1 MCANH
6 ESFKRMRCWYYCR
19 SGNIRKVLIFST
31 FARRSNLRIEEFR
44 ENYYHKSDT
53 FIEIDN
59 LRILDFTRIPKI
71 TTSRKSKH
79 AKNTRPDSMIRW
91 YCSPDI
97 RCRKRWEQLTSIS
110 TIQILATTGLY
121 LSLRRIHIGHW
132 FNAVPTNTRRCP
144 NAGLMMAHRLW
155 RWPNIKPAL
164 GLVSC
169 FVGHVAAVAA
179 SVKLSR
185 IHTQQTQDVESMFA

>member
-19 SGNIRKVLIFST
+19 SGNIREVLIFST

-59 LRILDFTRIPKI
+59 LRILDFTKIPKI

-79 AKNTRPDSMIRW
+79 AKNTRPDSIIRW

-97 RCRKRWEQLTSIS
+97 RCRKRWEQLTSHLHDS
-110 TIQILATTGLY
+110 NP
-121 LSLRRIHIGHW
+121 GHNW
-132 FNAVPTNTRRCP
+132 IIPVSKEDSYRPLVQRCP
-144 NAGLMMAHRLW
+144 NKHEEVPQCWFNDGPPSLTLAQH
-155 RWPNIKPAL
+155 
-164 GLVSC
+164 
-169 FVGHVAAVAA
+169 
-179 SVKLSR
+179 
-185 IHTQQTQDVESMFA
+185 